1 MLDVVMLAYG
11 EPNADQN
18 FKRIQKLA
26 PNAKRVDNVVGI
38 LEAHQAAAKLATTD
52 NFYVVDADA
61 VLSEHFNFSFTP
73 DIIKESYP
81 GVNESSCVFVWQSVN
96 AVNGLIYGYGGVK
109 LFPRHKLL
117 NAKSFQ
123 IDMTTTID
131 APLVVK
137 QQISN
142 ITEFNTD
149 EFSTWRSAFR
159 ECTKLASNPTPDMD
173 DRYRLDV
180 WCTRGDSSAHGKYA
194 IMGARQ
200 GREFGAFYKNDK
212 KTLDKIND
220 FTWLTTTFDKSSV
233 HTIDQ
238 HHPIHLS
245 WFHGLE
251 EYFTLSSVESYYA
264 VFIKL
269 KNALVYGDNWGI
281 RDLILEE
288 VNIGKNEDTELYVNV
303 ILQSLL
309 IDDYVIPDHQVLEYI
324 NRNINDNFIYG
335 LMKLSDPSHGNI
347 DLVDFITRDSM
358 IGKSWM
364 IEELSKTTLEPS
376 DVVILGGNICT
387 HSSMLINN
395 YETIESI
402 LSVDIDHKTTEYARL
417 LNYIAESDELFSAQT
432 NDVSDIIWD
441 ESSLPDLLINTS
453 CAHMD
458 DTWFDNIPDT
468 DDTLIVIQT
477 NDFSDN
483 MNCVKD
489 LSTAM
494 TKYQM
499 KEVLFSGEQSTQLYN
514 RFMII
519 GIK

>member
-11 EPNADQN
+11 EPNADEN

-26 PNAKRVDNVVGI
+26 PHAKRVDNVVGI
-38 LEAHQAAAKLATTD
+38 LEAHQAAAQLATTD

-61 VLSEHFNFSFTP
+61 VLSDHFDFSFTP
-73 DIIKESYP
+73 DIIRESYP

-117 NAKSFQ
+117 KAKSFQ

-142 ITEFNTD
+142 ISEFNTD
-149 EFSTWRSAFR
+149 DFSTWRSAFR
-159 ECTKLASNPTPDMD
+159 ECVKLSSNTNPDID

-180 WCTRGDSSAHGKYA
+180 WCSRGDSNAYGKYA

-200 GREFGAFYKNDK
+200 GREFGAFYKDDK
-212 KTLDKIND
+212 NNLDKIND
-220 FTWLTTTFDKSSV
+220 YDWLKSIFSNSS
-233 HTIDQ
+233 TNTLDQ
-238 HHPIHLS
+238 HYPIHLS

-251 EYFTLSSVESYYA
+251 EYFTLKQAHLEE
-264 VFIKL
+264 FIKI
-269 KNALVYGDNWGI
+269 KNALVYGDNWSI

-288 VNIGKNEDTELYVNV
+288 VSIGKYEDTERYVNV

-309 IDDYVIPDHQVLEYI
+309 IDDYVIPDHDVLAYI
-324 NRNINDNFIYG
+324 SRHIDDDFING
-335 LMKLSDPSHGNI
+335 LVNVTDPSHANI
-347 DLVDFITRDSM
+347 DLVDYITRDSM
-358 IGKSWM
+358 TGKSWM
-364 IEELSKTTLEPS
+364 MEELSKTTLEPS

-387 HSSMLINN
+387 HLSMLINN

-402 LSVDIDHKTTEYARL
+402 ISVDIDHKTTEYARL
-417 LNYIAESDELFSAQT
+417 LNYIAESNELFSAIN

-441 ESSLPDLLINTS
+441 EDSLPDLLINTS

-458 DTWFDNIPDT
+458 DTWFENIPDN

-477 NDFSDN
+477 NDCADN
-483 MNCVKD
+483 INCVRD
-489 LSTAM
+489 LSEAL
-494 TKYQM
+494 TKYNL

-519 GIK
+519 GTK

>member
-1 MLDVVMLAYG
+1 MLDVVMLSFG
-11 EPNADQN
+11 EPNADEN

-26 PNAKRVDNVVGI
+26 PHAKRVDNVVGI

-61 VLSEHFNFSFTP
+61 VLVDHFDFSFTP
-73 DIIKESYP
+73 DIITEAYP
-81 GVNESSCVFVWQSVN
+81 GVNESRCIFVWQSIN

-109 LFPRHKLL
+109 LFPRHTLL

-123 IDMTTTID
+123 IDMTTTLG

-142 ITEFNTD
+142 ISQFNTD
-149 EFSTWRSAFR
+149 EFSAWRSAFR
-159 ECTKLASNPTPDMD
+159 ECAKLSSYENPNID

-180 WCTRGDSSAHGKYA
+180 WCTRNDGLYGKYA
-194 IMGARQ
+194 IEGARQ

-212 KTLDKIND
+212 TTLDKIND
-220 FTWLTTTFDKSSV
+220 FDWLKSTFSNAV
-233 HTIDQ
+233 DQ
-238 HHPIHLS
+238 HYPVHLS

-251 EYFTLSSVESYYA
+251 QYFKLTKTHLET
-264 VFIKL
+264 FIKM
-269 KNALVYGDNWGI
+269 KKAIVYGDIWSI

-288 VNIGKNEDTELYVNV
+288 INVDQSTETEQYVNV

-309 IDDYVIPDHQVLEYI
+309 IDDYIIPEHDVLKYI
-324 NRNINDNFIYG
+324 GRNIDDVFLHG
-335 LMKLSDPSHGNI
+335 LIKLSDPTYNI
-347 DLVDFITRDSM
+347 DLVDYITHDS
-358 IGKSWM
+358 IICKTWM
-364 IEELSKTTLEPS
+364 IEELNKTTLEPT
-376 DVVILGGNICT
+376 DVVILGGGIAVE
-387 HSSMLINN
+387 SSMLINN

-402 LSVDIDHKTTEYARL
+402 ISVDIDHKTTEYAYL
-417 LNYIAESDELFSAQT
+417 VNYVAAYVAASNDVFSAIAK
-432 NDVSDIIWD
+432 DVSDLVWD
-441 ESSLPDLLINTS
+441 EDTLPDLLINTS

-458 DTWFDNIPDT
+458 DTWFGNIPDT
-468 DDTLIVIQT
+468 DETLIVIQT
-477 NDFSDN
+477 NDRSDN
-483 MNCVKD
+483 INCVKD
-489 LSTAM
+489 LSVALE
-494 TKYQM
+494 KYKM